1 MPVHAEPW
9 AEGTPAWADVM
20 VSDMKTSK
28 EFYGQLFGWEFE
40 EGSPE
45 FGGYAT
51 ARLGGHA
58 VAGMGPVQGEDSP
71 PPAWTTYLA
80 SDALD
85 ATAAKISEAGG
96 QVFVPPMEI
105 GDFGGMAVV
114 ADPTGAVFG
123 LWSSGTHTGFDLVND
138 PGAVV
143 WNEGM
148 VGDLEAA
155 RTFYGN
161 VFGFTFEPVEEGT
174 AYDTVSLNGQPV
186 CGLGSIELA
195 GPGIPPHWR
204 TYFAVADAEATCAKV
219 AELGGQIVAEPW
231 ATPFGKMA
239 AVSGPDG
246 EVFLLNEGAPGAD
259 S

>member
-1 MPVHAEPW
+1 MPVKSEPW
-9 AEGTPAWADVM
+9 AEGTPAWVDVM
-20 VSDMKTSK
+20 VSDLNRSK
-28 EFYGQLFGWEFE
+28 EFYGQVSA
-40 EGSPE
+40 GSSRRARPSS
-45 FGGYAT
+45 GAT
-51 ARLGGHA
+51 RRLVSGAMRSPAWVRCRARIR
-58 VAGMGPVQGEDSP
+58 P

-85 ATAAKISEAGG
+85 ATLAKITEAGG
-96 QVFVPPMEI
+96 QVFVPAMEI

-123 LWSSGTHTGFDLVND
+123 LWKSGTHTGFDLFND

-155 RTFYGN
+155 RHVLRRRLRLHLRAGRGGHA
-161 VFGFTFEPVEEGT
+161 VRHGVAERPAGVR
-174 AYDTVSLNGQPV
+174 
-186 CGLGSIELA
+186 LGSIELA

-204 TYFAVADAEATCAKV
+204 TYFAVADADATCAKV
-219 AELGGQIVAEPW
+219 NELGGHVVAEPW

-239 AVSGPDG
+239 AVSGPDD
-246 EVFLLNEGAPGAD
+246 EVFLLNEGAPQTDA
-259 S
+259 